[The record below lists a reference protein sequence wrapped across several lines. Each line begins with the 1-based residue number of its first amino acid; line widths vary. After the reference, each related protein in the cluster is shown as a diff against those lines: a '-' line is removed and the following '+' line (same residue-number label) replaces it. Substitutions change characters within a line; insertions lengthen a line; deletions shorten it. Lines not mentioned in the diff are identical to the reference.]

1 MSDSFATPWTV
12 AHHGISQVRI
22 LEWVAISFSRGSSW
36 PRNWT
41 CISCTGR
48 QILYHWAT
56 EEALSPLCV
65 HALSLLSCLTLCD
78 PINFSLS
85 GSSVH
90 GILQQELEWVAM
102 TSSGGSSQPR
112 GQTCVSCSSLIA
124 GRFYTTE
131 PKSPLGLNYFSPVF
145 RPCFLW
151 QLGMA
156 FPTILPEPWLNPQ
169 IEI

>member
-1 MSDSFATPWTV
+1 MDSSPPWDFPGKNTGMGC
-12 AHHGISQVRI
+12 HFLLQGIFLTQE
-22 LEWVAISFSRGSSW
+22 L
-36 PRNWT
+36 NLHLLH
-41 CISCTGR
+41 CR